1 MLQGTGGNP
10 SYWIL
15 SVLFPERC
23 EMKKKQSQFIGYE
36 DEKGS
41 NLGGREGEV
50 QELREK
56 TGYKGKLKPR
66 YSRLVRRR

>member
-1 MLQGTGGNP
+1 MP
-10 SYWIL
+10 
-15 SVLFPERC
+15 
-23 EMKKKQSQFIGYE
+23 KKKQSQFIGYE

-50 QELREK
+50 QALREK